1 MEEMVAFLFPKAML
15 GEHDVWPMLYGCA
28 GGMEYDG
35 CGLLDVD
42 NSDDEVITPWPRKT
56 KIDFCQSSSERLP
69 VWKLSFVNKKVH
81 FQKFELIL
89 SIQVIPESIIC
100 RLKILLKD
108 NLKWNVVGSVP
119 SQTGILAECFSVFK
133 KKRSTWIFWCLRGA
147 FFRIM
152 WLNKSDT

>member
-89 SIQVIPESIIC
+89 TIQVIPESIIC

-119 SQTGILAECFSVFK
+119 SQTGTLAECFSVFK

-152 WLNKSDT
+152 WLNESDT

>member
-56 KIDFCQSSSERLP
+56 KIEFCQSSSERLP

-89 SIQVIPESIIC
+89 TIQVIPESIIC

-108 NLKWNVVGSVP
+108 NSNEMLLTRYP
-119 SQTGILAECFSVFK
+119 RRLAHWVLFSIK
-133 KKRSTWIFWCLRGA
+133 KKRSTFWCLRGT
-147 FFRIM
+147 FFGIM

>member
-1 MEEMVAFLFPKAML
+1 MNTLREEYESFVEKNYQNLRTFSEWLVVMEEMVAFLFPKAML

-81 FQKFELIL
+81 LQKFELIL
-89 SIQVIPESIIC
+89 TIQVIPESIIC

-108 NLKWNVVGSVP
+108 NSNEML
-119 SQTGILAECFSVFK
+119 LAWYP
-133 KKRSTWIFWCLRGA
+133 RRLA
-147 FFRIM
+147 F
-152 WLNKSDT
+152 

>member
-1 MEEMVAFLFPKAML
+1 MNTLREEYESFVEKNYQNLRTFSEWLVVMEEMVAFLFPKAML

-89 SIQVIPESIIC
+89 TIQVIPESIIC

-108 NLKWNVVGSVP
+108 NSNEML
-119 SQTGILAECFSVFK
+119 LARYPRRLAHWV
-133 KKRSTWIFWCLRGA
+133 L
-147 FFRIM
+147 FRI
-152 WLNKSDT
+152 

>member
-1 MEEMVAFLFPKAML
+1 MNTLREEYESFVEKNYQNLRTFSEWLVVMEEMVAFLFPKAML

-28 GGMEYDG
+28 GRMEYDG
-35 CGLLDVD
+35 CGLLDVG
-42 NSDDEVITPWPRKT
+42 NSDDEFITPWPRKT

-89 SIQVIPESIIC
+89 TIQVIPESIIC

-108 NLKWNVVGSVP
+108 NSNEML
-119 SQTGILAECFSVFK
+119 LARYPRRLEF
-133 KKRSTWIFWCLRGA
+133 
-147 FFRIM
+147 
-152 WLNKSDT
+152 

>member
-69 VWKLSFVNKKVH
+69 VWKWSFVNKKVH

-89 SIQVIPESIIC
+89 TIQVIPESIIC

-108 NLKWNVVGSVP
+108 NLKRNVFGSVP